1 MATNDIRFT
10 STRIPTMIM
19 VALAKRSIQAPGKI
33 GRHRAQWLLDLYRS
47 STALPAERA
56 LGRKA
61 LQACA
66 DAVGRSAITLANGRL
81 IGDRVY
87 TKASTARLAR
97 WARDIGTD
105 V

>member
-10 STRIPTMIM
+10 NTRIPTICAI
-19 VALAKRSIQAPGKI
+19 ALAKRSIQAPGKI
-33 GRHRAQWLLDLYRS
+33 GRHRAQWLLDLYRNS
-47 STALPAERA
+47 MALPAERA

-97 WARDIGTD
+97 WARDLGTD